1 MGTKTLFLTIGMLV
15 SGVCNTVLNKYQDM
29 TCVEDCDDP
38 KNAKYFEQ
46 PIWQTFNMFVGET
59 LCYILVYAI
68 LIWEY
73 HQARR
78 YAPLA
83 VDGTLTANSEGI
95 ENADVK
101 VEELTGRRVY
111 LFWLPTLCDICGTT
125 LMNVGLIYTTAS
137 VYQMLR
143 GAVVLFTGSFSV
155 LFLRHHLYAYHWFS
169 LFLVVLG
176 VSIVGMS
183 SILFPSAE
191 KKFDSLIGTLEPN
204 NAHTSDGSA
213 ALEASIGVFFVIFA
227 QVFTA
232 SQFVIEEKIM
242 ERYHVK
248 PLRAVGLEG
257 IFGLSTVGIGAIIL
271 HFAIGIHH
279 PGGYFDI
286 STGLNQIL
294 SFRQVWIT
302 GIAICFSIA
311 FFNFFGLSVTTTL
324 SATSRSTIDTSRIVL
339 VWVVSL
345 FLGWESFSWIQVT
358 GFVVLVYGT
367 FIFNNVIRPP
377 SCFNVPLSNG
387 QEVEPLLPEDHEH
400 M

>member
-1 MGTKTLFLTIGMLV
+1 MGTKTLFLTTGMLI
-15 SGVCNTVLNKYQDM
+15 SGVCNTILNKYQDM

-38 KNAKYFEQ
+38 KKSKYFEQ
-46 PIWQTFNMFVGET
+46 PVWQTFNMFVGET

-73 HQARR
+73 HQARK
-78 YAPLA
+78 YVPLT
-83 VDGTLTANSEGI
+83 VDGTLTAADSEGI
-95 ENADVK
+95 TVVEESENNVLTTK
-101 VEELTGRRVY
+101 VEEELTGQRVF

-143 GAVVLFTGSFSV
+143 GAVVLFT
-155 LFLRHHLYAYHWFS
+155 
-169 LFLVVLG
+169 VLG

-191 KKFDSLIGTLEPN
+191 KKIDSN
-204 NAHTSDGSA
+204 SAHTSKGSTA
-213 ALEASIGVFFVIFA
+213 IDASIGVFFVLFA
-227 QVFTA
+227 QIFTA

-242 ERYHVK
+242 EKYRVK

-257 IFGLSTVGIGAIIL
+257 IFGLSTVAVGAIIL

-279 PGGYFDI
+279 PGGFFDI
-286 STGLNQIL
+286 SAGWNQIL
-294 SFRQVWIT
+294 SFRQIWIT

-311 FFNFFGLSVTTTL
+311 FFNFFGLSVTRTL
-324 SATSRSTIDTSRIVL
+324 SATARSTIDTSRIVL
-339 VWVVSL
+339 VWIVSL
-345 FLGWESFSWIQVT
+345 FLGWESFSWFQVT
-358 GFVVLVYGT
+358 GFVILVLGT

-377 SCFNVPLSNG
+377 PCFTVPSPNL
-387 QEVEPLLPEDHEH
+387 QEIEPLLVVKSCLLKSPV